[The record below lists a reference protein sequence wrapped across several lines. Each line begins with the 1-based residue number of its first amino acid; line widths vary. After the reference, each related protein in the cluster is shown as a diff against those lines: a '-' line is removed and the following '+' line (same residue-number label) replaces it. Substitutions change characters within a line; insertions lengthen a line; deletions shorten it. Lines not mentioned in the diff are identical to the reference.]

1 MWYIELD
8 HSGLNLLAM
17 KSVFNA
23 TNSIEAHLIKGMLQS
38 EGIESQ
44 ILGEF
49 LSGGIGELPPAGL
62 IRVAVH
68 QEDELKAKQI
78 IDDWHNAGKLEA

>member
-1 MWYIELD
+1 
-8 HSGLNLLAM
+8 M
-17 KSVFNA
+17 KTVFDA
-23 TNSIEAHLIKGMLQS
+23 SNSIEAHLIKGLLQS

-49 LSGGIGELPPAGL
+49 LSGGIGELPPNGL

-68 QEDELKAKQI
+68 QEDESKAKAI
-78 IDDWHNAGKLEA
+78 IDDWHNAGQLEA